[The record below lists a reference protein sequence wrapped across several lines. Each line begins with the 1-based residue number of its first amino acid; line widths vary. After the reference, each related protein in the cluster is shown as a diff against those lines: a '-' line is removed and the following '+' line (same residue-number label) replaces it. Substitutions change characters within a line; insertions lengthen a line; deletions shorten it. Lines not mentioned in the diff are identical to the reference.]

1 MSKLRYQTLRE
12 NVAKVIR
19 EKILNKELKPGMR
32 IIEQN
37 LSDELEVSRG
47 PIREALRQ
55 LEQEGVVEYTR
66 NVGCSVKEITIKD
79 LYEIY
84 LLRSTYE
91 ILAVKLCGGQ
101 FEQEDIERME
111 EVLENMKDL
120 KNYEEVVMC
129 DNVLHSIFVEK
140 GDFQRIKK
148 VWSDLDYGSIVS
160 CYITGFDEQKT
171 VERQYEFHKKLVEAC
186 KTRDVDI
193 ICEELRN
200 HYMNSVRYFMEAEGL
215 PEDSFNV
222 EGHFFRKI
230 AGMENQKLY
239 KIIGK
244 TLTQR

>member
-37 LSDELEVSRG
+37 LSDELEVSRV

-111 EVLENMKDL
+111 EVLEHMKEL

-171 VERQYEFHKKLVEAC
+171 VKRQYEFHKKLVEAC

-222 EGHFFRKI
+222 EGHFFAK
-230 AGMENQKLY
+230 
-239 KIIGK
+239 
-244 TLTQR
+244 

>member
-111 EVLENMKDL
+111 KVLEHMKDL

-171 VERQYEFHKKLVEAC
+171 VEY
-186 KTRDVDI
+186 
-193 ICEELRN
+193 N
-200 HYMNSVRYFMEAEGL
+200 GL
-215 PEDSFNV
+215 IN
-222 EGHFFRKI
+222 
-230 AGMENQKLY
+230 
-239 KIIGK
+239 
-244 TLTQR
+244 

>member
-55 LEQEGVVEYTR
+55 LEQEGVVECTR

-111 EVLENMKDL
+111 EVLEHMKEL

-186 KTRDVDI
+186 KTRDVEI

-222 EGHFFRKI
+222 EGHFFAK
-230 AGMENQKLY
+230 
-239 KIIGK
+239 
-244 TLTQR
+244 

>member
-111 EVLENMKDL
+111 KVLEHMKDL

-129 DNVLHSIFVEK
+129 DNVLHSIFWRRETFN
-140 GDFQRIKK
+140 GLKK
-148 VWSDLDYGSIVS
+148 YGLIWIMEVLSAVILPVLMS
-160 CYITGFDEQKT
+160 
-171 VERQYEFHKKLVEAC
+171 KK
-186 KTRDVDI
+186 R
-193 ICEELRN
+193 
-200 HYMNSVRYFMEAEGL
+200 
-215 PEDSFNV
+215 
-222 EGHFFRKI
+222 
-230 AGMENQKLY
+230 
-239 KIIGK
+239 
-244 TLTQR
+244 

>member
-111 EVLENMKDL
+111 KFW
-120 KNYEEVVMC
+120 
-129 DNVLHSIFVEK
+129 SI
-140 GDFQRIKK
+140 
-148 VWSDLDYGSIVS
+148 
-160 CYITGFDEQKT
+160 
-171 VERQYEFHKKLVEAC
+171 
-186 KTRDVDI
+186 
-193 ICEELRN
+193 
-200 HYMNSVRYFMEAEGL
+200 
-215 PEDSFNV
+215 
-222 EGHFFRKI
+222 
-230 AGMENQKLY
+230 
-239 KIIGK
+239 
-244 TLTQR
+244 

>member
-111 EVLENMKDL
+111 KVLEHMKDL

-171 VERQYEFHKKLVEAC
+171 V
-186 KTRDVDI
+186 
-193 ICEELRN
+193 
-200 HYMNSVRYFMEAEGL
+200 
-215 PEDSFNV
+215 
-222 EGHFFRKI
+222 
-230 AGMENQKLY
+230 
-239 KIIGK
+239 
-244 TLTQR
+244 

>member
-1 MSKLRYQTLRE
+1 M
-12 NVAKVIR
+12 
-19 EKILNKELKPGMR
+19 
-32 IIEQN
+32 
-37 LSDELEVSRG
+37 
-47 PIREALRQ
+47 RQ

-111 EVLENMKDL
+111 KVLEHMKDL

-148 VWSDLDYGSIVS
+148 VLSAVILPVLMS
-160 CYITGFDEQKT
+160 
-171 VERQYEFHKKLVEAC
+171 KK
-186 KTRDVDI
+186 R
-193 ICEELRN
+193 
-200 HYMNSVRYFMEAEGL
+200 
-215 PEDSFNV
+215 
-222 EGHFFRKI
+222 
-230 AGMENQKLY
+230 
-239 KIIGK
+239 
-244 TLTQR
+244 

>member
-111 EVLENMKDL
+111 EVLEHMKEL
-120 KNYEEVVMC
+120 KNYEEVVMF

-215 PEDSFNV
+215 SLI
-222 EGHFFRKI
+222 HI
-230 AGMENQKLY
+230 
-239 KIIGK
+239 
-244 TLTQR
+244 

>member
-111 EVLENMKDL
+111 KVLEHMKDL

-148 VWSDLDYGSIVS
+148 VWSDLDYGSIVLS
-160 CYITGFDEQKT
+160 LI
-171 VERQYEFHKKLVEAC
+171 H
-186 KTRDVDI
+186 I
-193 ICEELRN
+193 
-200 HYMNSVRYFMEAEGL
+200 
-215 PEDSFNV
+215 
-222 EGHFFRKI
+222 
-230 AGMENQKLY
+230 
-239 KIIGK
+239 
-244 TLTQR
+244 

>member
-111 EVLENMKDL
+111 EVLVHMKEL

-222 EGHFFRKI
+222 EGHFFAK
-230 AGMENQKLY
+230 
-239 KIIGK
+239 
-244 TLTQR
+244 

>member
-111 EVLENMKDL
+111 EVLEHMKEL

-148 VWSDLDYGSIVS
+148 VWSDLDYGSIDS

-186 KTRDVDI
+186 KTRDVEI

-222 EGHFFRKI
+222 EGHFFAK
-230 AGMENQKLY
+230 
-239 KIIGK
+239 
-244 TLTQR
+244 

>member
-111 EVLENMKDL
+111 KVLENMKEL

-215 PEDSFNV
+215 PEVSFNV
-222 EGHFFRKI
+222 EGHFFAK
-230 AGMENQKLY
+230 
-239 KIIGK
+239 
-244 TLTQR
+244 

>member
-111 EVLENMKDL
+111 EVLEHMKEL

-148 VWSDLDYGSIVS
+148 VWSDLNYGSIVS

-186 KTRDVDI
+186 KTRDVEN

-222 EGHFFRKI
+222 EGHFFAK
-230 AGMENQKLY
+230 
-239 KIIGK
+239 
-244 TLTQR
+244 

>member
-12 NVAKVIR
+12 NVAKAIR

-111 EVLENMKDL
+111 KVLEHMKEL

-186 KTRDVDI
+186 KTRDVNI

-222 EGHFFRKI
+222 EGHFFAK
-230 AGMENQKLY
+230 
-239 KIIGK
+239 
-244 TLTQR
+244 

>member
-111 EVLENMKDL
+111 EVLEHMKEL

-186 KTRDVDI
+186 KTRDVEI

-215 PEDSFNV
+215 PEDRFNV
-222 EGHFFRKI
+222 EGHFFAK
-230 AGMENQKLY
+230 
-239 KIIGK
+239 
-244 TLTQR
+244 

>member
-66 NVGCSVKEITIKD
+66 NVGCSVKEITIND

-111 EVLENMKDL
+111 EVLEHMKEL

-186 KTRDVDI
+186 KTRDVEI

-222 EGHFFRKI
+222 EGHFFAK
-230 AGMENQKLY
+230 
-239 KIIGK
+239 
-244 TLTQR
+244 

>member
-111 EVLENMKDL
+111 EVLEHMKEL

-171 VERQYEFHKKLVEAC
+171 VERQYEFYKKLVEAC
-186 KTRDVDI
+186 KTRDVEI

-222 EGHFFRKI
+222 EGHFFAK
-230 AGMENQKLY
+230 
-239 KIIGK
+239 
-244 TLTQR
+244 

>member
-111 EVLENMKDL
+111 EVLEHMKEL

-148 VWSDLDYGSIVS
+148 VWSDLDYGSIVC

-186 KTRDVDI
+186 KTRDVEI

-222 EGHFFRKI
+222 EGHFFAK
-230 AGMENQKLY
+230 
-239 KIIGK
+239 
-244 TLTQR
+244 